1 MTWFNLEFYYLYDS
15 GIEVV
20 NRTIRTRAQ
29 ENAMGLK
36 VYFKR
41 QNNKK

>member
-1 MTWFNLEFYYLYDS
+1 MDMVQFKFYYLTDG

-29 ENAMGLK
+29 EKTQVENTSK
-36 VYFKR
+36 DKH
-41 QNNKK
+41 QK